1 MDLAKIRGAMQGSYP
16 VRIEPY
22 TLYGQ
27 SPPQGLE
34 ISFFFQI
41 LKERGG
47 GISYRECIKGKYLS
61 FTFHHI
67 RT

>member
-34 ISFFFQI
+34 ISFFF
-41 LKERGG
+41 KYWKKGEGG
-47 GISYRECIKGKYLS
+47 LVIGNVLRESIFPSY
-61 FTFHHI
+61 FTI
-67 RT
+67 